1 MLSEEQ
7 IEYFNI
13 FGMIILR
20 NILSKEEVWK
30 LNVEWDAKLMTTTDG
45 GDQKE
50 KKYIMSWPNLGPET
64 PYTGS
69 LLEDPRVNEI
79 VESIYPNGY
88 YGISCNSASKAGE
101 TPWHSDS
108 DISLFQG
115 VKVVTYLQKLNGD
128 NGALRVIPGSHRY
141 PLHDEIK
148 KNKLWNPGVSLK
160 GKKKVDDTSADTNGG
175 LAISEVP
182 AFICAT
188 NPGDLIVFD
197 LRVWHASTGGSNDR
211 RLLSMNFMKQ
221 ATTPEEDDAI
231 NKQVQLSKKT
241 RAGRAKESFIK
252 PMPEY
257 HPDWIANPD
266 NRSKRQ
272 CWIDWLRGK
281 GFF

>member
-30 LNVEWDAKLMTTTDG
+30 LNVEWDAKLTTTTDG
-45 GDQKE
+45 GDPK

-88 YGISCNSASKAGE
+88 YGISCNSVSKAGE

-108 DISLFQG
+108 DIPLFQG

-211 RLLSMNFMKQ
+211 RLLSMNFIKQ
-221 ATTPEEDDAI
+221 ATRPEEDDAI
-231 NKQVQLSKKT
+231 NKQVQLSKKV
-241 RAGRAKESFIK
+241 RANRAKESFTN

-257 HPDWIANPD
+257 PPDWIANPD